1 MPDKAANNLT
11 MVKGKNLYMERLTRT
26 TSTLFR
32 PALILL
38 LEPSKLKRMT
48 TKERRNL
55 QVGIVLH
62 I

>member
-1 MPDKAANNLT
+1 